1 MSNQTTSL
9 MSWKTCSSWKL
20 SPRFLLF
27 LEWEDVFN
35 LSVQST
41 SMKSIVKSWW
51 RNPGTSVF
59 ALKYSYVF
67 VQRYISGSRCWRAFV
82 HVNIQGQMR
91 SMLDSWGS
99 WFRFWNLCSKTIY
112 AASKECFGP
121 VEEETPTKVTQ
132 ATSDLHRAR
141 EAGVWKQQIF
151 P

>member
-1 MSNQTTSL
+1 MVGRLLSFCHGLFSEAMLVSGRVYNGGCIHPRIFLFGECIPIGSMSNQTTSL

-51 RNPGTSVF
+51 RNRGISVF
-59 ALKYSYVF
+59 AVKYSYVF
-67 VQRYISGSRCWRAFV
+67 VPRYISASSCWRAFV

-91 SMLDSWGS
+91 S
-99 WFRFWNLCSKTIY
+99 FF
-112 AASKECFGP
+112 
-121 VEEETPTKVTQ
+121 
-132 ATSDLHRAR
+132 LH
-141 EAGVWKQQIF
+141 GYVGF
-151 P
+151 LG